1 MRVRVLGALLVVL
14 TCAPART
21 GRAAEPLSTQLW
33 VFNHLGETG
42 VLSVDGH
49 RIASLGPGDS
59 LRVPVMVGERV
70 LHLHIPVTQH
80 TEKLRVTA
88 REGYRTEVAL
98 GPLAGRLT
106 IRNDTTHIMLAYRNG
121 RALGALPPGSEVEYA
136 GQPLGLNLIE
146 VVGPTNAVQRF
157 HLVLDEQSSRNPPRV
172 VVLAS
177 GPQVRVKNETG
188 EPVKVGPD
196 VAEYPTTLDPGQE
209 RDLTLLEGVEIL
221 RFSGAQ
227 SKARLDQR
235 RPVSPDRPLVLRS
248 TEGLSADS
256 DLVSAAAPA
265 GNRAVVIC
273 RNQTQSFVDVYQQGN
288 RIAQVAPGDS
298 FEIFAKRGE
307 PLSVSARKS
316 DGSRQWR
323 LVDLLLLPGRRLGWT
338 LTE

>member
-1 MRVRVLGALLVVL
+1 V
-14 TCAPART
+14 
-21 GRAAEPLSTQLW
+21 
-33 VFNHLGETG
+33 
-42 VLSVDGH
+42 
-49 RIASLGPGDS
+49 
-59 LRVPVMVGERV
+59 
-70 LHLHIPVTQH
+70 HLHIPVTQH
-80 TEKLRVTA
+80 TETQQVTA

-121 RALGALPPGSEVEYA
+121 RALGSLPPGSEVEYA

-157 HLVLDEQSSRNPPRV
+157 HLVLDEHSSKNPPRV

-177 GPQVRVKNETG
+177 GPQVRVRNETG

-209 RDLTLLEGVEIL
+209 RDLTLLEGVDIV
-221 RFSGAQ
+221 RFSGSQ
-227 SKARLDQR
+227 SKTRLDQR
-235 RPVSPDRPLVLRS
+235 RPVSTDKPLVLRS
-248 TEGLSADS
+248 TEGLLAESVLTSAGS
-256 DLVSAAAPA
+256 PA
-265 GNRAVVIC
+265 EDHAVVIC
-273 RNQTQSFVDVYQQGN
+273 RNQTQSPVDVYQHGN

-298 FEIFAKRGE
+298 FEVIAKRGV
-307 PLSVSARKS
+307 PLSVSAQKS

-323 LVDLLLLPGRRLGWT
+323 LMDLLLLPGRRLGWT